1 MRRLTLS
8 PVTWSHPMRSF
19 VFLAAAVALPI
30 TSHSQEATC
39 APPPRPGMTWASWG
53 ASEANGR
60 FTRTSGLT
68 ATQVPRLTLKW
79 ARSLGEVVNARS
91 QPAVVAGT
99 VYVASEAGGL
109 GALDAATGCLR
120 WSARAD
126 APLRSGVVA
135 AVGADGAATTVFVG
149 DLAGSVHAYDAAT
162 GVRRWKVRVDPH
174 FAAIITGTP
183 QLADD
188 VLYVPVSSYESALPA
203 QPGYAC
209 CTFRGS
215 VVALDV
221 ATGAVRW
228 RSWTIADTVR
238 VTGKATG
245 GAVSKGPS
253 GAAVWSTPTIDRVRG
268 VLYVGTGNNYS
279 DPPTTTSDAVL
290 AMELATG
297 RVVWSRQFA
306 QGDAYNLSCDLP
318 GKANCPASDG
328 PDADIGQPPMLVD
341 LGRGQRVLL
350 VGQKSGHVYA
360 IDPDRQ
366 GALRWSVKVG
376 DGGKL
381 GGLHWGSATDG
392 RQVYVALGGQGILA
406 VPDSTVK
413 EGIRMEADPAKGGG
427 LFALDVRTGRILW
440 KAPPAPCASRPRCSP
455 AQSAPLSAIPG
466 VVFSGS
472 LDGYLRA
479 WSTTGGKLLWEMDT
493 AKEYQTVDGGR
504 GRGGSIDAAGP
515 VVAGGMVFVMSGYG
529 LYGAMPGNVLLAFSV
544 DGR

>member
-1 MRRLTLS
+1 
-8 PVTWSHPMRSF
+8 MRSL
-19 VFLAAAVALPI
+19 VIAAAIGGLLPI
-30 TSHSQEATC
+30 TSQSQGSSC
-39 APPPRPGMTWASWG
+39 AAIGRQGMTWASWG
-53 ASEANGR
+53 ATEANTR
-60 FTRTSGLT
+60 FARTPGLT
-68 ATQVPRLTLKW
+68 ATQVPRLKLKW

-91 QPAVVAGT
+91 QPAIVAGT

-109 GALDAATGCLR
+109 GALDAATGCLH
-120 WSARAD
+120 WSAKTD

-135 AVGADGAATTVFVG
+135 AVGKDGAATTLFVG
-149 DLAGSVHAYDAAT
+149 DLAGSVHAYDAVT
-162 GVRRWKVRVDPH
+162 GTRRWKVRVDPH

-221 ATGAVRW
+221 ATGAVKW
-228 RSWTIADTVR
+228 KSWTIADSVR
-238 VTGKATG
+238 ATGKATG

-253 GAAVWSTPTIDRVRG
+253 GAAVWSTPTIDRARR

-279 DPPTTTSDAVL
+279 DPPTATSDAVL
-290 AMELATG
+290 AMDLATG

-306 QGDAYNLSCDLP
+306 SGDAYNLSCDLP
-318 GKANCPASDG
+318 GKANCPASNG
-328 PDADIGQPPMLVD
+328 PDADVGQPPMLVE
-341 LGRGQRVLL
+341 LGRGQRLLL
-350 VGQKSGHVYA
+350 VGQKSGHVHA
-360 IDPDRQ
+360 IDPDRE
-366 GALRWSVKVG
+366 GAVVWSVKVG
-376 DGGKL
+376 NGGKL

-392 RQVYVALGGQGILA
+392 RQAYVALGGQEVLA
-406 VPDSTVK
+406 VADSTVK
-413 EGIRMEADPAKGGG
+413 EGFRMEADPTKGGG
-427 LFALDVRTGRILW
+427 LFALDVRTGRVIW
-440 KAPPAPCASRPRCSP
+440 KNAPVPCGPRPRCSP

-466 VVFSGS
+466 VVFTGS
-472 LDGYLRA
+472 LDGFLRA
-479 WSTTGGKLLWEMDT
+479 RSTNNGRLLWEVDT
-493 AKEYQTVDGGR
+493 AQEYQTVDGGR